1 MCVGTT
7 PDIVNSRGD
16 KLSDAEKGSLFG
28 SQKTDIRPY
37 GSTPGG
43 TVYTPGKFDPATAA
57 KMFQNWLTGG
67 GLPSKIDPTKIFSE
81 ATIMHGVNEKASAG
95 QGAAGLFGFG
105 NMIGDLNPKAPM
117 QKNVPYSVP
126 PIPKLVGGK

>member
-16 KLSDAEKGSLFG
+16 ALGESLTGRKGVSI
-28 SQKTDIRPY
+28 T
-37 GSTPGG
+37 
-43 TVYTPGKFDPATAA
+43 DPAKAIQNTQHVDPVTAA
-57 KMFQNWLTGG
+57 KMFTNWLTGG

-105 NMIGDLNPKAPM
+105 NMIGDLNSKAPM